1 MKNSKQE
8 LYSLLPQHEDSIF
21 DYAIRLFGNI
31 RSLSRKLDQH
41 DVRELL
47 LNIGIDPDWSASRL
61 DGESIAHL
69 LTQRSSGGDSIED
82 CSKAILLLILNW

>member
-61 DGESIAHL
+61 DGESIAH
-69 LTQRSSGGDSIED
+69 
-82 CSKAILLLILNW
+82 